1 MQILNRLLEHRIFP
15 KQIDG
20 IRIYF
25 QNAAVTGIIARN
37 QIIEM
42 ATASLSNLT
51 KERRAEAREDLQ
63 LLNAQKIEEQEA
75 EIKKIKNVFLI
86 ILLDIKKDI
95 DNGELPGVTVPATM
109 FQTWQDALAEQ
120 RQSPLT
126 IDDIT
131 AMIAG

>member
-25 QNAAVTGIIARN
+25 QDAAVTGIIARN

-51 KERRAEAREDLQ
+51 KERRAEGKGGSTAFERAED
-63 LLNAQKIEEQEA
+63 KGTGSR
-75 EIKKIKNVFLI
+75 
-86 ILLDIKKDI
+86 D
-95 DNGELPGVTVPATM
+95 
-109 FQTWQDALAEQ
+109 
-120 RQSPLT
+120 
-126 IDDIT
+126 
-131 AMIAG
+131 